1 MPAVAQPATTRSL
14 AAAVPGDG
22 PSVSMAFVRS
32 AVLALD
38 SHQRQT
44 ALAAAGIT
52 AAWLALPAARVPAAA
67 FARLWIGV
75 ARLLDD
81 EFFGLDARRMKVG
94 TFAMLCHALA
104 SQTAVGPA
112 LRLALRGFGL
122 CFDDI
127 AVSLRISGGAAG
139 LVIDNRIRGR
149 RGRAVPAGRA
159 AGAAEADEAGEGDAG
174 DAGNAGDAGDQA
186 ERADA
191 RRFADET
198 LLVMLHGLLCWL
210 AGRRIV
216 LTRLDWAHPRPA
228 HADEYRRMFSPLQR
242 FEAPATAVWFDARV
256 LQAAVLVTPAGLK
269 AFLRDA
275 PQSVFLKQVVAT
287 GLSDQA
293 RRLCRSALDQG
304 AAAPTLAMLS
314 RTLELSAA
322 TLRRR
327 LEDEGASWGQL
338 KDEVRRDLALQHLAD
353 GRLSVGE
360 IADRLGFND
369 ASTFYRAFRKWTG
382 SSPGA
387 WRSAAASG
395 QPGGVTAGVTASGS
409 GNVTA
414 GGSGNVTGGEFGVLA
429 G

>member
-1 MPAVAQPATTRSL
+1 
-14 AAAVPGDG
+14 
-22 PSVSMAFVRS
+22 MAFVRS
-32 AVLALD
+32 AVLALAP
-38 SHQRQT
+38 HQREA
-44 ALAAAGIT
+44 ALADAGIT

-67 FARLWIGV
+67 FARLWLV
-75 ARLLDD
+75 TARMLDD

-127 AVSLRISGGAAG
+127 AVSLRIGGGAAG
-139 LVIDNRIRGR
+139 LVIDNRISGR
-149 RGRAVPAGRA
+149 RGQCVPPSV
-159 AGAAEADEAGEGDAG
+159 AAEAAD
-174 DAGNAGDAGDQA
+174 A

-210 AGRRIV
+210 AGRRV
-216 LTRLDWAHPRPA
+216 ALTRLDWAHPRPA

-242 FEAPATAVWFDARV
+242 FDAAATAVWFDARV
-256 LQAAVLVTPAGLK
+256 LQAAVVVTPAGLK

-275 PQSVFLKQVVAT
+275 PQSVFLKQGVAT

-293 RRLCRSALDQG
+293 RQVCRGALDRG
-304 AAAPTLAMLS
+304 DAAPTLAMLS
-314 RTLELSAA
+314 RTLDLSAA

-382 SSPGA
+382 SAPGA

-395 QPGGVTAGVTASGS
+395 RSGGQSCSVP
-409 GNVTA
+409 
-414 GGSGNVTGGEFGVLA
+414 GVLA